1 MLTRG
6 GGKRTC
12 GALNSAKAG
21 SDAPKH
27 EAARMTPESVNPSP
41 INLLVLFR
49 MAGPLLAATDGAWS
63 EAPLR

>member
-21 SDAPKH
+21 SDTTKH
-27 EAARMTPESVNPSP
+27 ETARMTPESVNPSP

-49 MAGPLLAATDGAWS
+49 RERTP
-63 EAPLR
+63 E